1 MRVMLLV
8 DGDRRWAAERGLSV
22 DAGYQAMSARVAWC
36 AEQFAARG
44 VSGLYVPVCS
54 VSNLRRP
61 PGQVRSFLD
70 AMLDLP
76 GRAAIPLE
84 VSVAGNLDALP
95 GDYRDRYLDLAKA
108 HRAGFPVHLL
118 LAWSL
123 DDEVLRLTNRFRH
136 SHSPVSATELA
147 AAADIGEPI
156 DLIIRTGRVTR
167 LSSFVPFTSPYAE
180 LVFLDVY
187 FPDITAAHLDHA
199 LARLDRAD
207 RRYGR

>member
-1 MRVMLLV
+1 MRGAV
-8 DGDRRWAAERGLSV
+8 
-22 DAGYQAMSARVAWC
+22 
-36 AEQFAARG
+36 
-44 VSGLYVPVCS
+44 
-54 VSNLRRP
+54 RRP
-61 PGQVRSFLD
+61 RGERAVRAGLLGEQPAPPAGAGPFVPGRD
-70 AMLDLP
+70 ARHAGP

-84 VSVAGNLDALP
+84 VSVGGNLDALP
-95 GDYRDRYLDLAKA
+95 EDYRDRYLALAKA

-123 DDEVLRLTNRFRH
+123 DDEVLRLTNRFRG
-136 SHSPVSATELA
+136 SRSPVSAAELA
-147 AAADIGEPI
+147 AAADVGEPI

>member
-1 MRVMLLV
+1 MLLV
-8 DGDRRWAAERGLSV
+8 DGDRRWAAERGLGV
-22 DAGYQAMSARVAWC
+22 DAGYQAMSTRAAWC

-44 VSGLYVPVCS
+44 VGALYVPVCS
-54 VSNLRRP
+54 MSNLGRP
-61 PGQVRSFLD
+61 PEQVRSFLD

-84 VSVAGNLDALP
+84 VTVGGNLDALP

-108 HRAGFPVHLL
+108 HRVGFPVHLL

-123 DDEVLRLTNRFRH
+123 DDEVLRLVNRFRDH
-136 SHSPVSATELA
+136 DGPVSTPELA
-147 AAADIGEPI
+147 AAADISEPI

-167 LSSFVPFTSPYAE
+167 LSSFVPFASPYAE
-180 LVFLDVY
+180 LVFLDIY
-187 FPDITAAHLDHA
+187 FPDITVAHLDHA
-199 LARLDRAD
+199 LAHLDHAE

>member
-1 MRVMLLV
+1 MLLV

-22 DAGYQAMSARVAWC
+22 DAGYRAMSARAAWC

-44 VSGLYVPVCS
+44 VDALYVPVCS

-70 AMLDLP
+70 AMLAMP

-108 HRAGFPVHLL
+108 HRTGFPVHLL

-123 DDEVLRLTNRFRH
+123 DDEVLRLTNRFRDH
-136 SHSPVSATELA
+136 DGPVSAIEVA

-156 DLIIRTGRVTR
+156 DLIIRTGKVTR
-167 LSSFVPFTSPYAE
+167 LSSFVPLVSPYAE
-180 LVFLDVY
+180 LVFLDIY
-187 FPDITAAHLDHA
+187 FPDITTAHLDHA
-199 LARLDRAD
+199 LTRLERAE

>member
-1 MRVMLLV
+1 MLLV

-22 DAGYQAMSARVAWC
+22 DAGYQAMSTRTAWC
-36 AEQFAARG
+36 AEELAARG
-44 VSGLYVPVCS
+44 VSALYVPVCS
-54 VSNLRRP
+54 MANLQRP
-61 PGQVRSFLD
+61 PEQVRSFLD

-76 GRAAIPLE
+76 TRAQIPLE
-84 VSVAGNLDALP
+84 VTVAGNLDALP

-123 DDEVLRLTNRFRH
+123 DDEVLRLTNRFRDH
-136 SHSPVSATELA
+136 DGRVSAAELA

-156 DLIIRTGRVTR
+156 DLIIRTGRVAR

-187 FPDITAAHLDHA
+187 FPDVTAAHLDHA
-199 LARLDRAD
+199 LARLDQAD